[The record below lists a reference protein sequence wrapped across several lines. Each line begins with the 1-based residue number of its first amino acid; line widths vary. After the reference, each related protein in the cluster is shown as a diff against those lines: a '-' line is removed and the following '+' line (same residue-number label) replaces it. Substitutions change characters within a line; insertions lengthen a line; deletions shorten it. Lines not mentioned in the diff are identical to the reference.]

1 MTDSKA
7 SLLQLHA
14 GYGEYSPAAKKL
26 RTGSLPISFSP
37 YFTWRWLFFFFFF
50 FLGGGGALIKVV
62 LLPTDESILPKW
74 SFIF

>member
-1 MTDSKA
+1 MLDMENIHQQPKSYGQVA
-7 SLLQLHA
+7 FLFLFLLISL
-14 GYGEYSPAAKKL
+14 GG
-26 RTGSLPISFSP
+26 GC
-37 YFTWRWLFFFFFF
+37 FFFFFF

>member
-14 GYGEYSPAAKKL
+14 GYGEYSQAAKKL

-37 YFTWRWLFFFFFF
+37 YFTWWWF
-50 FLGGGGALIKVV
+50 GGGGALSKVV